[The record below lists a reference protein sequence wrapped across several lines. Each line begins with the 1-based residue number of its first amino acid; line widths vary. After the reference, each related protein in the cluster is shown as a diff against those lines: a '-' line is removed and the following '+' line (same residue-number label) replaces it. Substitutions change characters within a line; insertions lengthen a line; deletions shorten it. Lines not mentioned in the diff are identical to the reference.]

1 MVNLMLSTPT
11 FGRRSRCTNPATPP
25 AEPRA
30 RKLGI
35 EPSYKGDLPTRGSS
49 LRGGSGSSSEGS
61 PSPPS
66 SRSTHLRPTYDID
79 NDKFNHALFTNKDT
93 TKDTPNNKDCQKET
107 ATTDSVASTSPSTT
121 NTEKV
126 GEAPSQTNT
135 NFGAGHFGTP
145 SGTPTP
151 KPKPAPL
158 ATPTRST
165 QRKSSLAEAGVKP
178 LRLKSPL
185 ASGPPP
191 RALTPKT
198 STSRASRVST
208 VSTPSTSK
216 ASSISGRT
224 PSTRTTGGQSTKT
237 AGGDSKRES
246 TGTFT
251 STGPTRGL
259 STHSASSQFTSGGAP
274 PDTTARRTRTSLT
287 PSLTQAAEKPR
298 VSPINPKKVP
308 PRSSSITE
316 RSSSLPRVSRDAL
329 EVRKKLAEVEEKLR
343 RSDARVTKLLAQQK
357 TQMKSLPRTVV
368 AEGDKDSMIA
378 SLQEKVA
385 DLELELENAEY
396 CESTNH
402 AETFMPMINDLQ
414 VQLTAA
420 RKDNERVRE
429 QLEEA
434 RTEARNVS
442 TADEDDYKVP
452 DLAQSEAIRYSNHV
466 NEEELTARNFE
477 LEAQVNALETQVESL
492 TSKLELQNLE
502 HETAIAKQ
510 TFQHKEELERT
521 ELSLHA
527 RESEMSKL
535 NLELESVQS
544 RMSQLDKDLRRQQT
558 QSLDLKMTLETKAM
572 ENDELRRSLIRV
584 AEDTPELDKAINR
597 RSIVMASPAMEG
609 SKWQEKQ
616 F

>member
-1 MVNLMLSTPT
+1 MSDLVARLSSSTAA
-11 FGRRSRCTNPATPP
+11 SRAKTSPP
-25 AEPRA
+25 VEPRA

-61 PSPPS
+61 SSPSPPA
-66 SRSTHLRPTYDID
+66 SRSQPPGSRL
-79 NDKFNHALFTNKDT
+79 ASG
-93 TKDTPNNKDCQKET
+93 
-107 ATTDSVASTSPSTT
+107 DSTVT
-121 NTEKV
+121 
-126 GEAPSQTNT
+126 
-135 NFGAGHFGTP
+135 
-145 SGTPTP
+145 TPTP
-151 KPKPAPL
+151 STNKTPSAPAAGTAI

-185 ASGPPP
+185 SSGPAP
-191 RALTPKT
+191 LSTTPKT
-198 STSRASRVST
+198 QSRPSLSGSTSRPARAT
-208 VSTPSTSK
+208 TPSTSK
-216 ASSISGRT
+216 PISSATQASSA
-224 PSTRTTGGQSTKT
+224 RTTTPT
-237 AGGDSKRES
+237 A
-246 TGTFT
+246 
-251 STGPTRGL
+251 
-259 STHSASSQFTSGGAP
+259 AN
-274 PDTTARRTRTSLT
+274 RRTSR
-287 PSLTQAAEKPR
+287 PSMAQAAGAAIRSTEKPR

-308 PRSSSITE
+308 PRSSSITD
-316 RSSSLPRVSRDAL
+316 RSSSLPRVSKDAA
-329 EVRKKLAEVEEKLR
+329 EVRKKLAETEEKLR
-343 RSDARVTKLLAQQK
+343 KSDARVTKLLAQQK
-357 TQMKSLPRTVV
+357 TQLKSLPRTVV

-420 RKDNERVRE
+420 RKENERVRE
-429 QLEEA
+429 QLETA
-434 RTEARNVS
+434 R
-442 TADEDDYKVP
+442 ADSRQASQANDDDEEEYKVP

-477 LEAQVNALETQVESL
+477 LEAQVNSLEQQVESL

-510 TFQHKEELERT
+510 TIMHKEELEKT
-521 ELSLHA
+521 ELALHA

-609 SKWQEKQ
+609 SKWQVE
-616 F
+616 